1 MTAFSTNFCDMSH
14 TTNSRA
20 TWNEEIIINISPYEF
35 YDQNNIILFELLDFV
50 PLHLLQNKRTDID
63 YFY

>member
-1 MTAFSTNFCDMSH
+1 MSH